1 MHVSQNGTIFHEADG
16 QPDGLPSHSPRRSRE
31 SIPIP
36 SLPGVAGQQRS
47 ERSRT
52 SSAARGCWRQQQLPA
67 PPLPHGSRAAGGA
80 AAPPGGSS
88 AAQPG
93 PRGSAAAPAR
103 DRCCRA
109 CPRDRT
115 GRQGERGKPS
125 ALRDLFSPGG
135 GFATRSFLGAG
146 MDSKLRAAAAGR
158 ATMIQSEACAGC
170 DVTYWAAYNSF
181 TRSWSRKEYS
191 FHPIFSGSGLHLNN
205 STLKSI
211 WVSATH
217 LKHRTTL
224 KLKFIPGQSSY
235 LEAVIMPF
243 SMLKYEYG
251 PQEEEKRQP

>member
-80 AAPPGGSS
+80 AAPPGGSG

-115 GRQGERGKPS
+115 GRQGERGKPP

-135 GFATRSFLGAG
+135 VRYTVL
-146 MDSKLRAAAAGR
+146 
-158 ATMIQSEACAGC
+158 
-170 DVTYWAAYNSF
+170 
-181 TRSWSRKEYS
+181 SRR
-191 FHPIFSGSGLHLNN
+191 GDGQQ
-205 STLKSI
+205 
-211 WVSATH
+211 A
-217 LKHRTTL
+217 
-224 KLKFIPGQSSY
+224 QSSSSR
-235 LEAVIMPF
+235 AGDNDSV
-243 SMLKYEYG
+243 
-251 PQEEEKRQP
+251 